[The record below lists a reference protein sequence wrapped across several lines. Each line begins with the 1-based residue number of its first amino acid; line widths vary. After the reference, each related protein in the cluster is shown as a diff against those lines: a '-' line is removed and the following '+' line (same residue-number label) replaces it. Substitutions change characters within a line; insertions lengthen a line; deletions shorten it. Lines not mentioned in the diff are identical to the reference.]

1 MVYFGFVT
9 SSGYIPRIVKYKRL
23 KKHLKEQ
30 LKKNMSLFYTG
41 NEDLINRYNSTES
54 GEVSPLPAPQICNKR
69 CSKRH
74 VMRRFCV
81 SDFGECW
88 FISPLFNI
96 NIYIITKFNARA
108 LIGQSAMVYCASK
121 PIENSRVLQIII

>member
-1 MVYFGFVT
+1 
-9 SSGYIPRIVKYKRL
+9 
-23 KKHLKEQ
+23 
-30 LKKNMSLFYTG
+30 MSLFYTG

-96 NIYIITKFNARA
+96 NIYIITKSMRA
-108 LIGQSAMVYCASK
+108 L
-121 PIENSRVLQIII
+121 